1 MKHATT
7 PLIDIT
13 CDGHVH
19 TALCCH
25 AVGAM
30 EEYVRAAID
39 RGLSGMCFLE
49 HLEAGINSPHR
60 TWLTDADFD
69 AYFAEGERLRAAY
82 AGQIEIRL
90 GAEMG
95 CNPEAADELEARL
108 ARWPFERVGLSC
120 HFHRHEGIDYKL
132 LSRHPESLDVLT
144 AVGVDRVLA
153 AYLDTLI
160 WAVRRFE
167 GNVLCHLD
175 AGLRHL
181 PGVDFS
187 TQRERVLALLE
198 AVRERGMS
206 LEINTSGVPL
216 RDSPYPADWIVR
228 AAIGMGI
235 PLVPGSDAHAPE
247 DVGRHFDTLPGM
259 LAGLAGPR

>member
-60 TWLTDADFD
+60 TWLTDAD
-69 AYFAEGERLRAAY
+69 
-82 AGQIEIRL
+82 
-90 GAEMG
+90 
-95 CNPEAADELEARL
+95 LEARL

-153 AYLDTLI
+153 AYLDNLI

-181 PGVDFS
+181 PGVDFT
-187 TQRERVLALLE
+187 TQRERVLALLS
-198 AVRERGMS
+198 AVHERGMS

-216 RDSPYPADWIVR
+216 RGSPYPADWIIR
-228 AAIGMGI
+228 AAIGIGI

-247 DVGRHFDTLPGM
+247 DVGRHFGMLPGM
-259 LAGLAGPR
+259 LAGLAG